1 MKKNKKW
8 TVLALICLLMLMLMV
23 LPVKA
28 ETTGSIAIQLHSDA
42 AEVEMTLYKVAAYAD
57 EEYTMTEEFQGCG
70 ITTKQL
76 SEAKNVSQITET
88 LEKYVAA
95 QKLKGIQKT
104 KKANEILLY
113 EGLSP
118 GLYFAVQTAGQDKA
132 LAESTL
138 ILLPST
144 ESGEK
149 NYHPEVT
156 VKCVSQVG
164 AVILNKT
171 DPDGN
176 VLEGACFRLQQKNG
190 DSWKELNV
198 SLTTNK
204 NGQLQ
209 VSGLPFGKYQFV
221 ETKAP
226 DGFVKSDKPAAFEI
240 SKAGEVTEN
249 GGKYETLSGTVEE
262 VQVVNQPEKETPPGS
277 GNPGSHDS
285 GSSTKASVKTG
296 DNTPIALF
304 VFLLAAGACAG
315 LAVSV
320 KIKKGK
326 K

>member
-28 ETTGSIAIQLHSDA
+28 EITGSIAIQLHSDA

-76 SEAKNVSQITET
+76 LEAKNVSQITDT

-226 DGFVKSDKPAAFEI
+226 DGFVKSDKPVSFEI

-249 GGKYETLSGTVEE
+249 EGK
-262 VQVVNQPEKETPPGS
+262 
-277 GNPGSHDS
+277 
-285 GSSTKASVKTG
+285 
-296 DNTPIALF
+296 
-304 VFLLAAGACAG
+304 
-315 LAVSV
+315 
-320 KIKKGK
+320 
-326 K
+326 

>member
-164 AVILNKT
+164 AVILRVDIAEYKM
-171 DPDGN
+171 DPKIAY
-176 VLEGACFRLQQKNG
+176 V
-190 DSWKELNV
+190 KEDHI
-198 SLTTNK
+198 
-204 NGQLQ
+204 
-209 VSGLPFGKYQFV
+209 Y
-221 ETKAP
+221 
-226 DGFVKSDKPAAFEI
+226 VKPI
-240 SKAGEVTEN
+240 SQEALGE
-249 GGKYETLSGTVEE
+249 LSV
-262 VQVVNQPEKETPPGS
+262 
-277 GNPGSHDS
+277 
-285 GSSTKASVKTG
+285 
-296 DNTPIALF
+296 
-304 VFLLAAGACAG
+304 
-315 LAVSV
+315 
-320 KIKKGK
+320 
-326 K
+326 